1 MNFIPPDFAPAF
13 PEIFMLIMVC
23 VVMLADLTVGES
35 RRYITYLL
43 TQIALIGCALLT
55 FLSFSTETGKTFSAM
70 FVDDAMADILK
81 LMVYGTVSAVLI
93 YSHTYISD
101 RGMLRGEFFSLILF
115 ATLGMMVMI
124 SASHFLTLY
133 IGLELLSLS
142 LYALVALRRD
152 SVIATEA
159 AMKFFVLGALA
170 SGFLLYGMSMIYGA
184 TGTLHVS
191 QLAQIIQSGA
201 SSKEVLVIGLVFIV
215 AGISFKLSAAPFH
228 MWAPD
233 VYQGAPTAV
242 TLFIGSAPK
251 FAAFAFVMR
260 LLIEGLGEMVADW
273 QGMLVILAV
282 MSMLVGNIA
291 AIAQTNIKRM
301 LAYSTISHMGFLLIG
316 FISAD
321 SNGYSSALFYVIA
334 YVLMTLGIFAVIML
348 LCRNGFEAENINDFK
363 GLSKRN
369 PWYAFVTLLL
379 MFSLAGIPPMIGF
392 YAKMAV
398 LQAIVNAG
406 YVWLA
411 VVAVLFSLVGA
422 FYYLRI
428 IKLMYFDEPE
438 TDEPLLPSSDVKIL
452 LSANGFAVLAFGIF
466 PQALMELSL
475 YAIQNSM

>member
-1 MNFIPPDFAPAF
+1 MNFIPPDFAPASS
-13 PEIFMLIMVC
+13 EIFMLIMVC
-23 VVMLADLTVGES
+23 VVMLADLTAGDN
-35 RRYITYLL
+35 RRYVAYLL
-43 TQIALIGCALLT
+43 TQVTLLGCAVLT
-55 FLSFSTETGKTFSAM
+55 FVSFSTEVKQTFYGLY
-70 FVDDAMADILK
+70 VDDAMADILK
-81 LMVYGTVSAVLI
+81 LMVYGTVSAVLV
-93 YSHTYISD
+93 YSHSYISD
-101 RGMLRGEFFSLILF
+101 RGLLKGEFFSLILF

-152 SVIATEA
+152 SIVATEA

-170 SGFLLYGMSMIYGA
+170 SGFLLYGMSMVYGA

-191 QLAQIIQSGA
+191 QLAQIIQSEA
-201 SSKEVLVIGLVFIV
+201 SSKEVLVVGLVFIV
-215 AGISFKLSAAPFH
+215 AGIGFKLSAAPFH

-233 VYQGAPTAV
+233 VYQGAPTAI

-251 FAAFAFVMR
+251 FAAFGFVMR
-260 LLIEGLGEMVADW
+260 LLIEGLGEMVSDW

-282 MSMLVGNIA
+282 LSMAVGNIA
-291 AIAQTNIKRM
+291 AIAQVNIKRM
-301 LAYSTISHMGFLLIG
+301 LAYSTISHMGFLLLG

-334 YVLMTLGIFAVIML
+334 YVLMTLGTFAMIML

-369 PWYAFVTLLL
+369 SWYAFVTLLL
-379 MFSLAGIPPMIGF
+379 MLSLAGIPPMIGF
-392 YAKMAV
+392 YAKFSV
-398 LQAIVNAG
+398 LQAVVNAG
-406 YVWLA
+406 YIWLA
-411 VVAVLFSLVGA
+411 VAAVLFSLVGA

-438 TDEPLLPSSDVKIL
+438 DTEVLSPNSDVKIL
-452 LSANGFAVLAFGIF
+452 LSANGFAVLALGIF
-466 PQALMELSL
+466 PQALMSLSL

>member
-1 MNFIPPDFAPAF
+1 MNFIPPDFAPASS
-13 PEIFMLIMVC
+13 EIFMLIMVC
-23 VVMLADLTVGES
+23 VVMLADLAAGDN
-35 RRYITYLL
+35 RRYVAYLL
-43 TQIALIGCALLT
+43 TQISLLGCAILT
-55 FLSFSTETGKTFSAM
+55 YVSFSTETVQTFHGM

-81 LMVYGTVSAVLI
+81 LMIFGTVSAVLV
-93 YSHTYISD
+93 YSYSYITD

-152 SVIATEA
+152 SVVATEA
-159 AMKFFVLGALA
+159 AMKFFILGALA
-170 SGFLLYGMSMIYGA
+170 SGFLLYGMSLVYGA

-191 QLAQIIQSGA
+191 QLAQVIQSGA
-201 SSKEVLVIGLVFIV
+201 SSKEVLVVGLVFIV
-215 AGISFKLSAAPFH
+215 AGIGFKLSTVPFH

-251 FAAFAFVMR
+251 FAAFGFVMR
-260 LLIEGLGEMVADW
+260 LLIEGMGEMVSDW

-282 MSMLVGNIA
+282 MSMAVGNIA
-291 AIAQTNIKRM
+291 AIAQSNIKRM
-301 LAYSTISHMGFLLIG
+301 LAYSTISHMGFLLLG

-321 SNGYSSALFYVIA
+321 SNGYSSALFYVIS
-334 YVLMTLGIFAVIML
+334 YVLMTLGTFAMIML
-348 LCRNGFEAENINDFK
+348 LCREGFEAENIDDFK

-369 PWYAFVTLLL
+369 PWYAFITLLFML
-379 MFSLAGIPPMIGF
+379 SLAGIPPMIGF
-392 YAKMAV
+392 YAKFAV
-398 LQAIVNAG
+398 LQAVVNAG
-406 YVWLA
+406 FVWLA
-411 VVAVLFSLVGA
+411 VVAVLFSLIGA

-438 TDEPLLPSSDVKIL
+438 TNEPILPNSDVKIL
-452 LSANGFAVLAFGIF
+452 FSANGLAILALGIF
-466 PQALMELSL
+466 PQALMGLSL
-475 YAIQNSM
+475 FAIQNSM

>member
-1 MNFIPPDFAPAF
+1 MNFIPPDFAPASS
-13 PEIFMLIMVC
+13 EIFMLIMVC
-23 VVMLADLTVGES
+23 VVMLADLAAGDN
-35 RRYITYLL
+35 RRYVAYLL
-43 TQIALIGCALLT
+43 TQISLLGCAILT
-55 FLSFSTETGKTFSAM
+55 YVSFSTETVQTFHGM

-81 LMVYGTVSAVLI
+81 LMIFGTVSAVLV
-93 YSHTYISD
+93 YSYSYITD

-152 SVIATEA
+152 SVVATEA
-159 AMKFFVLGALA
+159 AMKFFILGALA
-170 SGFLLYGMSMIYGA
+170 SGFLLYGMSLVYGA

-191 QLAQIIQSGA
+191 QLAQVIQSGA
-201 SSKEVLVIGLVFIV
+201 SSKEVLVVGLVFIV
-215 AGISFKLSAAPFH
+215 AGIGFKLSTVPFH

-251 FAAFAFVMR
+251 FAAFGFVMR
-260 LLIEGLGEMVADW
+260 LLIEGMGEMVSDW

-282 MSMLVGNIA
+282 MSMAVGNIA
-291 AIAQTNIKRM
+291 AIAQSNIKRM
-301 LAYSTISHMGFLLIG
+301 LAYSTISHMGFLLLG

-334 YVLMTLGIFAVIML
+334 YVLMTLGTFAMIML
-348 LCRNGFEAENINDFK
+348 LCREGFEAENIDDFK

-369 PWYAFVTLLL
+369 PWYAFITLLFML
-379 MFSLAGIPPMIGF
+379 SLAGIPPMIGF
-392 YAKMAV
+392 YAKFAV
-398 LQAIVNAG
+398 LQAVVNAG
-406 YVWLA
+406 FVWLA
-411 VVAVLFSLVGA
+411 VVAVLFSLIGA

-438 TDEPLLPSSDVKIL
+438 TNEPILPNSDVKIL
-452 LSANGFAVLAFGIF
+452 FSANGLAILALGIF
-466 PQALMELSL
+466 PQALMGLSL
-475 YAIQNSM
+475 FAIQNSM